1 MSWFSSV
8 ERAADITEVVD
19 HRIDLGTAQGLHGWV
34 VLQFS
39 PGRVDL
45 LLCSVDRFNQ
55 RCRIDARF
63 DRRLQPSQPLFGLG
77 DGPGC
82 RLPACRGS
90 LAGIGVQHPADRV
103 PRCSFANRLPIHA
116 LIGPTTAFSGRYTFH
131 GCVAR
136 IGDPGTMLRAAH
148 R

>member
-45 LLCSVDRFNQ
+45 LLCSVDRFNL

-90 LAGIGVQHPADRV
+90 LCRHRRPASGGPCPPVLLREQAADPRVDPRATSGDHAGSCPDGDVDV
-103 PRCSFANRLPIHA
+103 
-116 LIGPTTAFSGRYTFH
+116 GSGN
-131 GCVAR
+131 
-136 IGDPGTMLRAAH
+136 RAAQE

>member
-77 DGPGC
+77 DGPWLPPSRVPWQSLPASASSIRRTVSPGAPSRTGC
-82 RLPACRGS
+82 RSTR
-90 LAGIGVQHPADRV
+90 
-103 PRCSFANRLPIHA
+103 
-116 LIGPTTAFSGRYTFH
+116 
-131 GCVAR
+131 
-136 IGDPGTMLRAAH
+136 
-148 R
+148 